1 VLEIASSIEA
11 AFRAEPADIP
21 APADFADRVMALVGA
36 PVVEPLAPRLAP
48 EPQRVPAWMALA
60 SDPVTAV
67 GLTLALLLAL
77 AASWWP
83 GRIVRAALLAGLW
96 TWERASN
103 VGTNLDP
110 TTRIVAVLLAGTLI
124 AFWVW
129 HLWRAAERALVL
141 HLAKT
146 PER

>member
-1 VLEIASSIEA
+1 
-11 AFRAEPADIP
+11 
-21 APADFADRVMALVGA
+21 
-36 PVVEPLAPRLAP
+36 
-48 EPQRVPAWMALA
+48 MALA
-60 SDPVTAV
+60 RDPVTAV
-67 GLTLALLLAL
+67 WLTLGLRWAL